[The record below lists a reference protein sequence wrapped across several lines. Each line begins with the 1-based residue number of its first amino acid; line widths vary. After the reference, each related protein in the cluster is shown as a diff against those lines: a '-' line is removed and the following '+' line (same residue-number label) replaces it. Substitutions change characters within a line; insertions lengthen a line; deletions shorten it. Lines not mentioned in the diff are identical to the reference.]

1 MKKEYVKYIVAV
13 IVLMLCVVV
22 IALAHKKTT
31 NGKKS
36 TANEG
41 QTAVAVELAKAKRM
55 QFENRVSVQGT
66 LEAKNYANVSARIP
80 GTIEKIF
87 VDEGDKVEKNKTR
100 LFQIDNLKLQR
111 ALEIKRQD
119 VAVARY
125 SLKERQAMLEQV
137 EAEFRKVKIDIVR
150 YKNLYEQGAVSSD
163 HYEQQQSI
171 YDQIAASRKHAL
183 SLVDLAAEQVRQ
195 AETALVI
202 SKKDLSDSLVYA
214 PISGIVSHTYSEEG
228 EMATAGQPILRVEDL
243 SVIEASAF
251 LPADYYDKVYT
262 EKTQIAILL
271 PGGSDLNYPVSYKSP
286 TINTKL
292 RTFEIKGLI
301 KNPPEGAVPGAMTT
315 MDVIVEQHEALGVP
329 TDAVL
334 ERSGKK
340 IVFTAKDGKAHMR
353 EVSTGMKTGGYI
365 ELKGDGVSE
374 GTSVVVRGQ
383 TFLNDDAPLAVAK
396 ENR

>member
-1 MKKEYVKYIVAV
+1 
-13 IVLMLCVVV
+13 
-22 IALAHKKTT
+22 
-31 NGKKS
+31 
-36 TANEG
+36 
-41 QTAVAVELAKAKRM
+41 
-55 QFENRVSVQGT
+55 
-66 LEAKNYANVSARIP
+66 
-80 GTIEKIF
+80 
-87 VDEGDKVEKNKTR
+87 
-100 LFQIDNLKLQR
+100 
-111 ALEIKRQD
+111 
-119 VAVARY
+119 
-125 SLKERQAMLEQV
+125 
-137 EAEFRKVKIDIVR
+137 
-150 YKNLYEQGAVSSD
+150 
-163 HYEQQQSI
+163 
-171 YDQIAASRKHAL
+171 
-183 SLVDLAAEQVRQ
+183 
-195 AETALVI
+195 
-202 SKKDLSDSLVYA
+202 
-214 PISGIVSHTYSEEG
+214 
-228 EMATAGQPILRVEDL
+228 
-243 SVIEASAF
+243 
-251 LPADYYDKVYT
+251 
-262 EKTQIAILL
+262 LL

-340 IVFTAKDGKAHMR
+340 IVFKAKDGKAHMR